1 MFTYRLGLL
10 CLTDSNSAFTGYH
23 YLVLQDWYRLKLHV
37 SVKRTSVRWRALC
50 VVCSCVMHCTV
61 AVWLLL
67 VSRAL
72 FLLSLAP
79 GLRISIVLFFSFFF
93 FQSIVSLK
101 WDSVVSLWFGSV
113 LCLTYSPF
121 FCYACSCCCPGSGC
135 LWGCHGGGCF
145 VATELSILTR
155 MLMRSG

>member
-1 MFTYRLGLL
+1 MATMKSLGCKTCFVPYACLFLMRPRTGNESTERMFTYRLGLL
-10 CLTDSNSAFTGYH
+10 CLTDSNSTFTGYH

-37 SVKRTSVRWRALC
+37 SIKRTSVRWRALC

-79 GLRISIVLFFSFFF
+79 GLRISIVLFFSKHCLAKMG
-93 FQSIVSLK
+93 QCRLSLI
-101 WDSVVSLWFGSV
+101 WLSVVFDLLPLLL
-113 LCLTYSPF
+113 LCL
-121 FCYACSCCCPGSGC
+121 
-135 LWGCHGGGCF
+135 
-145 VATELSILTR
+145 
-155 MLMRSG
+155 